1 MTRSVGIVG
10 ISGYA
15 GIELNRILQTHP
27 MVRVSMVAAGRAAG
41 EALDG
46 SWPGVDPRGTVSIEE
61 PDPAR
66 LAERCEVVFLAL
78 PHGVSAP
85 LVQPLLDA
93 GLTVIDVGADFRLKD
108 PAVWTDTY
116 GSEHPAPGLL
126 SEAVYGLPEKNREA
140 LHGARLVACPGCY
153 PTAVAVAA
161 LPLVEAGLADFLVA
175 DCLSGVSGAGRKA
188 GSRNLYGEVNDSSV
202 AYGMGGTHRHVV
214 EMEQL
219 MGVPVVFTPHLVPMT
234 RGMLATV
241 HVRPTGELPDT
252 ATLNAL
258 YERRYA
264 GHPMVQ
270 VARQPPATREVR
282 GTARARV
289 HPVVDPKRGVITVTS
304 AIDNLGKGAAAQAVH
319 CMNLA
324 LGLPETTGLPVH
336 PFLP

>member
-15 GIELNRILQTHP
+15 GIELHRILETHP

-46 SWPGVDPRGTVSIEE
+46 LWPRVDPRGTIYIEE
-61 PDPAR
+61 PDTR
-66 LAERCEVVFLAL
+66 KLAERCEVVFLAL
-78 PHGVSAP
+78 PHGVSAG
-85 LVQPLLDA
+85 LVAPLLDA
-93 GLTVIDVGADFRLKD
+93 GLTVIDVGADFRLPD
-108 PAVWTDTY
+108 PAVWKETY
-116 GSEHPAPGLL
+116 GSDHAAPELL

-161 LPLVEAGLADFLVA
+161 MPLLEEGLADFLIA

-188 GSRNLYGEVNDSSV
+188 GTRNLYGEVNDSSV
-202 AYGMGGTHRHVV
+202 AYGLGGTHRHVV

-219 MGVPVVFTPHLVPMT
+219 LGVPVSFTPHLVPMT

-241 HVRPTGELPDT
+241 HARPAGALPDAAALT
-252 ATLNAL
+252 ALF
-258 YERRYA
+258 ERRYA

-270 VARQPPATREVR
+270 VAPRPPATREVR

-289 HPVVDPKRGVITVTS
+289 HAVVDEKRGVITVTS
-304 AIDNLGKGAAAQAVH
+304 AIDNLGKGAAGQAVH

-324 LGLPETTGLPVH
+324 LGIPETTGLPVH